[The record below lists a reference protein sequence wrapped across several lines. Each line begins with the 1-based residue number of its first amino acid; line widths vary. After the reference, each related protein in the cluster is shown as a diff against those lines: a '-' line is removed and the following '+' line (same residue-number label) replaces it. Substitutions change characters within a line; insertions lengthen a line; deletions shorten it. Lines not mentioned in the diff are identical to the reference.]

1 MFFIALQMLIGDKI
15 KYITMIAAVCFSTI
29 IMTQQPGILV
39 GLLSRTYSFIVDTP
53 GADIWVMDPGVSFV
67 EDGKQNR
74 AINLNLVKGIEGIKW
89 AAPMFKGMVLAKLP
103 NGAMASVDMTG
114 LDDATLVGA
123 PINIGENLSKIKM
136 ADAILVEEGAT
147 KGQLKIKHPD
157 GSSRPLA
164 VGDVL
169 EINDRRAAVVGIYK
183 GTRNFILQ
191 PQITTLYSRALVYT
205 SQGRKKLSY
214 ILVKIKDG
222 YDADKIIEEINKKTG
237 LKALKEADFKRKNL
251 NYWKDNTG
259 IPINFGISVFLGF
272 LVGAAVVGQTFFNFI
287 HENAKYYAALQAM
300 GISIR
305 RLIKMVVFQALFV
318 GFTGFGMG
326 LFSTVVFGIITR
338 DSVLAFRFS
347 PYVILFAACG
357 IFFIILI
364 SAILSIRKITKIDPS
379 MVFRS

>member
-1 MFFIALQMLIGDKI
+1 MFFIALQMLIGDKV
-15 KYITMIAAVCFSTI
+15 KYITMTAAVCFSTI

-39 GLLSRTYSFIVDTP
+39 GLLSRTYSFISDTP

-74 AINLNLVKGIEGIKW
+74 AMNLNLVKGIEGIQW
-89 AAPMFKGMVLAKLP
+89 AVPMFKGMVLAKLP
-103 NGAMASVDMTG
+103 SGAMASVDMTG
-114 LDDATLVGA
+114 VDDATLVGA
-123 PINIGENLSKIKM
+123 PLGIGENLSKIKM

-147 KGQLKIKHPD
+147 KGQLKIKSPD

-191 PQITTLYSRALVYT
+191 PQITTLYSRAVGYT
-205 SQGRKKLSY
+205 TEGRKKLSY
-214 ILVKIKDG
+214 ILVKVKAG
-222 YDADKIIEEINKKTG
+222 YDADKIIQEINQKTG
-237 LKALKEADFKRKNL
+237 LKALKEEDFKKQNL

-305 RLIKMVVFQALFV
+305 RLIQMVAFQSLFIGV
-318 GFTGFGMG
+318 NGFGMG
-326 LFSTVVFGIITR
+326 LFTTVIFGILSH
-338 DSVLAFRFS
+338 DSILAFRFS
-347 PYVILFAACG
+347 PYVLLFAAFG

-364 SAILSIRKITKIDPS
+364 SAILSIRKLTKIDPS

>member
-15 KYITMIAAVCFSTI
+15 KYITMTAAVCFSTI

-39 GLLSRTYSFIVDTP
+39 GLLSRTYSFISDTP

-74 AINLNLVKGIEGIKW
+74 AINLNLVKGIEGIQW
-89 AAPMFKGMVLAKLP
+89 AVPMFKGMVLAKLP

-123 PINIGENLSKIKM
+123 PLGIGDDLPKLKM

-147 KGQLKIKHPD
+147 KGQLKIKSPD
-157 GSSRPLA
+157 GTARPLA
-164 VGDVL
+164 IGDVL
-169 EINDRRAAVVGIYK
+169 EINDRRAVVVGIYK

-191 PQITTLYSRALVYT
+191 PQITTLYSRSVSYT
-205 SQGRKKLSY
+205 TQGRKKLSY
-214 ILVKIKDG
+214 ILIKIKEG
-222 YDADKIIEEINKKTG
+222 YDADKIIQEIKQKTG
-237 LKALKEADFKRKNL
+237 LKAQKEGDFKKQNL

-305 RLIKMVVFQALFV
+305 RLIQMVVFQALFI
-318 GFTGFGMG
+318 GINGFGMG
-326 LFSTVVFGIITR
+326 LFATVIFGVLSH

-347 PYVILFAACG
+347 PYVLLFAAFG

-364 SAILSIRKITKIDPS
+364 SAILSIRKLTKIDPS